1 MKTTPI
7 GMWNTSLKAD
17 MLPSFWAD
25 MVKFWSNSS
34 CLPFLFLKE
43 VRNNQRLQQSE
54 QSQLGLS
61 STISNEV
68 GAAAMKK
75 SVCPNLWAEPKNKQE
90 GFWRYT
96 KGCNYSHNGIFL
108 KSLQSQIGD
117 NPQYMHAETVWVCGC
132 LFWCMNSDPVLC
144 RTAEYTFYLELWIK
158 TRLIAQVRW
167 NCFQV

>member
-1 MKTTPI
+1 MIMNSRHVNSLFPINNQIWVLSFILNLWCWFYIICEVLLCMTKTTPI

-68 GAAAMKK
+68 GATAMKK
-75 SVCPNLWAEPKNKQE
+75 SVCPNLWAEPKNTQQ

-96 KGCNYSHNGIFL
+96 KGCSYSHNGIFL
-108 KSLQSQIGD
+108 KSIFSL
-117 NPQYMHAETVWVCGC
+117 
-132 LFWCMNSDPVLC
+132 
-144 RTAEYTFYLELWIK
+144 
-158 TRLIAQVRW
+158 
-167 NCFQV
+167 